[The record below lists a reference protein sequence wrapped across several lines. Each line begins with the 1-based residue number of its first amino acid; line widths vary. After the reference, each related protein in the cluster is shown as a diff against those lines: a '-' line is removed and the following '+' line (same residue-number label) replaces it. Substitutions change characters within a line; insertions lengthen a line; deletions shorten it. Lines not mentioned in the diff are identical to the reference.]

1 MKFSVV
7 RKTRILFFLLGI
19 TFSVLTYAQNFTRHN
34 WYFSN
39 NDQALVFGKARP
51 AKPFLEDG
59 KSSQTNIGEKLT
71 ATDPTTGDL
80 LFYSDGINIYD
91 ATHSIMQ
98 NGNGLTTDPNG
109 IQPLALSPVPGVGNE
124 SRYYIFHRNAA
135 GEILYTLIDMSSQG
149 NRANGPPAGAVV
161 IGSKNQVTGIINRG
175 DGMLTVASDDMT
187 QFWLVSQN
195 STNGNFEIH
204 ELPVAGQPFDPQGAP
219 TVLTSNVQ
227 AAHLSLNPMGT
238 QIAVRP
244 KNNVNIQIL
253 NFNRNTPELMF
264 NRSVANSFVPNQT
277 LSGSVGWSNNGTKL
291 YFSRN
296 LANSTFGNLFRID
309 LTDPMASVEP
319 VFSNPV
325 GASQSVMLGPDSALY
340 HIYRE
345 TASGPRL
352 LARIN
357 QPDSALTALAY
368 EASLFEGVDPSSDY
382 FQQFMPPAAI
392 GPTVTISEDGDYCM
406 NTPVQFYASID
417 PSTAI
422 PTSYSWDIQPF
433 GINSNAIAPI
443 FTFDEAGMYMATL
456 TVEFDGIGTV
466 MSNTLMGEIMEN
478 DIQVDLQDTTICEG
492 ETLTLDAEP
501 ESGGQGQQ
509 GGATGGPFEY
519 RWNTGETTSSIDVTD
534 AGNYWVVITPTT
546 GCPIYETV
554 EVKVYGDENPTANIW
569 YFGNGAGMD
578 FNEVDGLPAPPR
590 SITSPHAMD
599 APEGTSTI
607 SDANG
612 QVLFYTNGTTV
623 WNADNGVMPNGTGI
637 GGDSTSTQSVVII
650 PFEDDETLFYVF
662 TTEEV
667 YGDNT
672 FMLKYSV
679 VDLKEDNGLGAVISK
694 DNILFTKSTE
704 KLIALEGGGGYWL
717 MAHEY
722 GTNTFRAYPITNQ
735 GIGQPVLSSVGSIHS
750 LNDAS
755 SGQAGM
761 KFSGDGSRIAVALIE
776 GSEDYV
782 ELFSFDGGT
791 GEVTDL
797 LYQIDISEG
806 GPNLNDQLYDVHFS
820 PGGLKLFATMNNRNG
835 GAPGGRIL
843 EYRIDTASTEATRL
857 ASKTN
862 IASSATITVNY
873 GAIQTGP
880 DGQLYV
886 AMEISGNPAGTAFI
900 GSINANED
908 TASFSS
914 FNQMQVPLTT
924 GNSRLGLPNFVQ
936 NNVNPPMEPSMSAPD
951 STCVEER
958 IELSGVGTSD
968 IDEFLWTIIDE
979 ANLTVFSASGQ
990 DTAYVFPQGQAG
1002 RFDISLNISNRC
1014 GFDTTFVQTIQV
1026 FDIPPRPA
1034 VPTAVV
1040 LCEGASYD
1048 LDALGGDPDDP
1059 ALSFEWT
1066 NSQGAVVSN
1075 TRYYTVT
1082 EEEIYTITITSI
1094 GGGGCVSSAEIFA
1107 APPFEIELPET
1118 ATICQGEPLTLDPNV
1133 NANNYIWTRINPD
1146 NSTTTLPNQRTAV
1159 VDSSV
1164 PGIFTY
1170 VVSIEDPVEPGCF
1183 ANDSTVVTINGSP
1196 NLSLVS
1202 TQDATCPQVGP
1213 APDGGFVFN
1222 IGGTGNYSYTVSN
1235 AIGTTVAQ
1243 NSSTDGPNDVTVTG
1257 LNGGIYSVS
1266 VVDNSTNCTDELT
1279 GIQIQNNNF
1288 NIVVPVVT
1296 ANATCDTADGSITIT
1311 LDDATVFPVT
1321 YVLNRNETG
1330 FTPLSGNA
1338 TTNGFMI
1345 TGLEGGTYNIEVT
1358 STALGCT
1365 ATAADIVVNQPTDV
1379 QNLQIS
1385 GTTEVCDANPSTTL
1399 TASSSTNG
1407 TIYTWIGPSG
1417 PAGNTA
1423 SITAT
1428 ESGTYT
1434 VTADAP
1440 GVACPTS
1447 ESVIVTLTVQP
1458 DVTIIREGDICDGT
1472 LVLEAQINNEKPNT
1486 AYNYSWS
1493 TGQNTKWITVTA
1505 DGTYDVT
1512 VREAGDLTCT
1522 GTDTETIDFPE
1533 ELEATLSSSPAC
1545 DDGQP
1550 ITLTVDV
1557 LSGNASS
1564 FTWTRDNQ
1572 TVGTGNPMVVSD
1584 EGPYTVTISDNNGCS
1599 IERSIL
1605 IRRTGIPE
1613 GLLPDIEYYC
1623 PTSSTA
1629 LTLTAGIGFE
1639 TYEWTLNG
1647 QPFPNADQELIV
1659 PSAGIYEVTMTT
1671 ATGCVRIDQIQI
1683 IESCE
1688 PVIIAPNVIV
1698 PEGNPPNN
1706 VFSVIPNDFVSDFQ
1720 IFIYS
1725 RWGELIFQSNT
1736 VEFQWNGTFNG
1747 RLVPISTYPY
1757 VMKFRSRLQPERG
1770 EFEQRGAITVV
1781 R

>member
-1 MKFSVV
+1 MV
-7 RKTRILFFLLGI
+7 RKTRILFLLLGL
-19 TFSVLTYAQNFTRHN
+19 TFTVLANAQNFTRHN

-39 NDQALVFGKARP
+39 NDQALIFGKEQAARS
-51 AKPFLEDG
+51 FLEDG
-59 KSSQTNIGEKLT
+59 KLPQTNIGEKLT

-91 ATHSIMQ
+91 ATHSIME
-98 NGNGLTTDPNG
+98 NGSGLTTDPNG
-109 IQPLALSPVPGVGNE
+109 IQPLALSPVPGAGNE
-124 SRYYIFHRNAA
+124 SRYYVFHRNAA
-135 GEILYTLIDMSSQG
+135 GTILYTLIDMSSQG

-161 IGSKNQVTGIINRG
+161 IGSKNQPTGIISRG
-175 DGMLTVASDDMT
+175 DGMLTVASGDMT
-187 QFWLVSQN
+187 QFWLVTQN
-195 STNGNFEIH
+195 NTNGNFEIH
-204 ELPVAGQPFDPQGAP
+204 EIPMAGQPFDPQGAP
-219 TVLTSNVQ
+219 TVLAVNVQ

-244 KNNVNIQIL
+244 RNNANIQIL
-253 NFNRNTPELMF
+253 DFNRDTPELMF

-277 LSGSVGWSNNGTKL
+277 LTGSIGWSNDGTKL

-296 LANSTFGNLFRID
+296 LVASGNLYRID
-309 LTDPMASVEP
+309 LADAMASVEP
-319 VFSNPV
+319 VFSNPL
-325 GASQSVMLGPDSALY
+325 GASQSVMLAPDSSLY

-345 TASGPRL
+345 TAAGPRL

-357 QPDSALTALAY
+357 QPDSALTALDF
-368 EASLFEGVDPSSDY
+368 ESSLFEGTDPASDY

-406 NTPVQFYASID
+406 NTPVQFYVNID

-433 GINSNAIAPI
+433 GITSNAIAPI
-443 FTFDEAGMYMATL
+443 FTFEEAGMYMATL

-478 DIQVDLQDTTICEG
+478 DIQVSLQDTTICEG

-501 ESGGQGQQ
+501 QSGGQGQQ

-519 RWNTGETTSSIDVTD
+519 RWNTGETTSSIDVTE

-554 EVKVYGDENPTANIW
+554 EVTVYGDENPTANIW
-569 YFGNGAGMD
+569 YFGNGAGID
-578 FNEVDGLPAPPR
+578 FNEVDGLPPPPR
-590 SITSPHAMD
+590 SITTAHAMD

-623 WNADNGVMPNGTGI
+623 WNADNDIMPNGTGI
-637 GGDSTSTQSVVII
+637 GGDSTSTQAVVIV

-667 YGDNT
+667 HGDNT
-672 FMLKYSV
+672 YMLKYSV
-679 VDLKEDNGLGAVISK
+679 VDLKEENGLGNVISK
-694 DNILFTKSTE
+694 DNVLFTRSTE

-722 GTNTFRAYPITNQ
+722 GTNTFRAYPITAD
-735 GIGQPVLSSVGSIHS
+735 GILPPVLSSVGSIHS
-750 LNDAS
+750 INDAL

-782 ELFSFDGGT
+782 ELFSFDATT
-791 GEVTDL
+791 GEVTDF

-806 GPNLNDQLYDVHFS
+806 GPSASDQIYDVHFS
-820 PGGLKLFATMNNRNG
+820 PQGDKLFATLNNRNG

-843 EYRIDTASTEATRL
+843 EYRIDSASTEATRL

-862 IASSATITVNY
+862 IATSATVTVNY

-886 AMEISGNPAGTAFI
+886 AMEIPGNPSGTPFVGA
-900 GSINANED
+900 INANED
-908 TASFSS
+908 TASVSV

-936 NNVNPPMEPSMSAPD
+936 NNVNPPMQPSMSAPD

-968 IDEFLWTIIDE
+968 IDEFLWTIIDD
-979 ANLTVFSASGQ
+979 ANTTVFSASGQ

-1014 GFDTTFVQTIQV
+1014 GFDTTFVQTIDV

-1040 LCEGASYD
+1040 LCEGSSHD

-1059 ALSFEWT
+1059 SLSFEWT

-1082 EEEIYTITITSI
+1082 EEEIYTITITSV
-1094 GGGGCVSSAEIFA
+1094 GGGGCVSSADVYA

-1118 ATICQGEPLTLDPNV
+1118 ANLCEGESLTLDPNV
-1133 NANNYIWTRINPD
+1133 NANNYIWTRVNPD
-1146 NSTTTLPNQRTAV
+1146 NSTTSLPNQRTAD

-1170 VVSIEDPVEPGCF
+1170 VVSIEDPIAPGCF

-1196 NLSLVS
+1196 DLSLVS
-1202 TQDATCPQVGP
+1202 SQDATCPQVGP
-1213 APDGGFVFN
+1213 TPNGEFVFN
-1222 IGGTGNYSYTVSN
+1222 IGGTGNYSYTVSD
-1235 AIGTTVAQ
+1235 ATGATVAQ
-1243 NSSTDGPNDVTVTG
+1243 NSSVDGPNDVSVTG
-1257 LNGGIYSVS
+1257 LDGGIYSVS

-1279 GIQIQNNNF
+1279 GIEIQNNNF
-1288 NIVVPVVT
+1288 NIVQPIAT
-1296 ANATCDTADGSITIT
+1296 TDATCDTADGSITIT
-1311 LDDATVFPVT
+1311 LDDASVFPVT
-1321 YVLNRNETG
+1321 YVLTRDEAG

-1338 TTNGFMI
+1338 AANGFVI
-1345 TGLEGGTYNIEVT
+1345 SGLEGGTYNIEVT

-1385 GTTEVCDANPSTTL
+1385 GTTEVCDVNPSTTL
-1399 TASSSTNG
+1399 TATSNNG
-1407 TIYTWIGPSG
+1407 TNYTWIGPSG

-1458 DVTIIREGDICDGT
+1458 DIEIIQIGDVCDGS
-1472 LVLEAQINNEKPNT
+1472 LVLEAQINNENPNAT
-1486 AYNYSWS
+1486 YNFAWS
-1493 TGQNTKWITVTA
+1493 TGENTRRITVTA

-1522 GTDTETIDFPE
+1522 GTDSETIDFPE

-1550 ITLTVDV
+1550 ITLTVDI
-1557 LSGNASS
+1557 LSGNANN
-1564 FTWTRDNQ
+1564 FTWTRNGQ
-1572 TVGTGNPMVVSD
+1572 AAGTGNPLVVNE
-1584 EGPYTVTISDNNGCS
+1584 EGSYTVTISDNSGCS

-1605 IRRTGIPE
+1605 IRRSGIPE
-1613 GLLPDIEYYC
+1613 GLLPDLEYYC
-1623 PTSSTA
+1623 PTSSNA
-1629 LTLTAGIGFE
+1629 LILTAGIGFE

-1647 QPFPNADQELIV
+1647 QPFAGADQDLV
-1659 PSAGIYEVTMTT
+1659 VNAAGIYQVTMTT
-1671 ATGCVRIDQIQI
+1671 AAGCVRVDQIEI
-1683 IESCE
+1683 IESCD
-1688 PVIIAPNVIV
+1688 PVILAPNVIV

-1706 VFSVIPNDFVSDFQ
+1706 VFSVVPNGFVSDFQ

-1725 RWGELIFQSNT
+1725 RWGELIYQSNV

-1747 RLVPISTYPY
+1747 QLVPIGTYPY
-1757 VMKFRSRLQPERG
+1757 VIKFKSRFQPERG

>member
-1 MKFSVV
+1 MV
-7 RKTRILFFLLGI
+7 RKTRILLLLLGI
-19 TFSVLTYAQNFTRHN
+19 TFSVLTQAQNFTRHN

-39 NDQALVFGKARP
+39 NDQALIFGKEQAARSFI
-51 AKPFLEDG
+51 ADG
-59 KSSQTNIGEKLT
+59 KIDQTNAGEKLT

-91 ATHSIMQ
+91 ATHAIME
-98 NGNGLTTDPNG
+98 NGTGLTTDPSG

-124 SRYYIFHRNAA
+124 SRYYVFHRNVT
-135 GEILYTLIDMSSQG
+135 GEILYTLVDMSAQG
-149 NRANGPPAGAVV
+149 NRAVGPPAGAVV
-161 IGSKNQVTGIINRG
+161 IGSKNQPTGIISRG
-175 DGMLTVASDDMT
+175 DGMLTVASGDMT
-187 QFWLVSQN
+187 QFWLVTQN

-204 ELPVAGQPFDPQGAP
+204 EIPVAGQPFNPQGAP
-219 TVLTSNVQ
+219 TVLTANVQ

-244 KNNVNIQIL
+244 SNNVNIQIL
-253 NFNRNTPELMF
+253 DFNRDTPELMF

-277 LSGSVGWSNNGTKL
+277 LTGSIGWSNNGTKL

-296 LANSTFGNLFRID
+296 LANSTSGNLYRID
-309 LTDPMASVEP
+309 LSDPMASVEP
-319 VFSNPV
+319 VFSNPI
-325 GASQSVMLGPDSALY
+325 GASQSVMLAPDSSLY
-340 HIYRE
+340 HIYKE
-345 TASGPRL
+345 TAAGPRL

-357 QPDSALTALAY
+357 QPDSALTALDY
-368 EASLFEGVDPSSDY
+368 EPSLFEGVDPASDY

-392 GPTVTISEDGDYCM
+392 GPTVTISDDGDYCM
-406 NTPVQFYASID
+406 NTPVQFFVNID

-433 GINSNAIAPI
+433 GITSNAIAPI
-443 FTFDEAGMYMATL
+443 FTFDQAGMYMATL

-478 DIQVDLQDTTICEG
+478 DIQVSLQDTTICEG

-501 ESGGQGQQ
+501 QSGGQGQQ

-569 YFGNGAGMD
+569 YFGNGAGID
-578 FNEVDGLPAPPR
+578 FNEVDGLAPPPR
-590 SITSPHAMD
+590 SITTAHAMN

-607 SDANG
+607 SDVNG

-623 WNADNGVMPNGTGI
+623 WNADNGVMPNGTEI
-637 GGDSTSTQSVVII
+637 GGDSTSTQAVVIV

-694 DNILFTKSTE
+694 DNVLFTRSTE
-704 KLIALEGGGGYWL
+704 KLIALEGAGGYWL

-722 GTNTFRAYPITNQ
+722 GTNTFRTYPITNQ
-735 GIGQPVLSSVGSIHS
+735 GIGQPILSSVGSVHS
-750 LNDAS
+750 INDAL

-776 GSEDYV
+776 GNEDYV
-782 ELFSFDGGT
+782 ELFSFDANT
-791 GEVTDL
+791 GQVTDL
-797 LYQIDISEG
+797 LYQIDLGEG
-806 GPNLNDQLYDVHFS
+806 GPAVNDQVYDVHFS
-820 PGGLKLFATMNNRNG
+820 TGGDKLFATMNNRNG

-843 EYRIDTASTEATRL
+843 EYRIDSASTEITRL
-857 ASKTN
+857 ASKTD
-862 IASSATITVNY
+862 ISTSSTVTVNY

-886 AMEISGNPAGTAFI
+886 AMEIPGNPAGTPFI
-900 GSINANED
+900 GSINVNED
-908 TASFSS
+908 TAAVSS

-936 NNVNPPMEPSMSAPD
+936 NNVNPPTEPSMSAPD

-968 IDEFLWTIIDE
+968 IDEFLWTIIDD
-979 ANLTVFSASGQ
+979 ANTTVFSASGQ

-1014 GFDTTFVQTIQV
+1014 GFDTTFVQTIDV

-1040 LCEGASYD
+1040 LCEGSSHD
-1048 LDALGGDPDDP
+1048 LDALDGGPDDP
-1059 ALSFEWT
+1059 TLSFEWT

-1075 TRYYTVT
+1075 SRYYSVT
-1082 EEEIYTITITSI
+1082 EEEIYTITITSV
-1094 GGGGCVSSAEIFA
+1094 GGGGCVSSAEVYA

-1118 ATICQGEPLTLDPNV
+1118 ANLCEGESLTLDPNV

-1146 NSTTTLPNQRTAV
+1146 NSTTTLPNQRTAE

-1170 VVSIEDPVEPGCF
+1170 VVSIEDPIEPGCF

-1202 TQDATCPQVGP
+1202 SQDASCPQVGP
-1213 APDGGFVFN
+1213 TPDGEFVFN
-1222 IGGTGNYSYTVSN
+1222 IAGTGSYSYTVSN
-1235 AIGTTVAQ
+1235 ASGATVAQ
-1243 NSSTDGPNDVTVTG
+1243 NNSVDGPNDVSVTG
-1257 LNGGIYSVS
+1257 LDGGIYSVN
-1266 VVDNSTNCTDELT
+1266 VTDNSTNCTDELT

-1288 NIVVPVVT
+1288 NIVEPVVT
-1296 ANATCDTADGSITIT
+1296 ADATCDTADGSITIT
-1311 LDDATVFPVT
+1311 LDDATVFPVS
-1321 YVLNRNETG
+1321 YVLTRDEPG
-1330 FTPLSGNA
+1330 FTPRVVPDENN
-1338 TTNGFMI
+1338 NGFVI
-1345 TGLEGGTYNIEVT
+1345 SGLEGGTYNIEVT

-1365 ATAADIVVNQPTDV
+1365 ATASGIVVNQPTDV
-1379 QNLQIS
+1379 QNLQIAI
-1385 GTTEVCDANPSTTL
+1385 DNANACAITPSADL
-1399 TASSSTNG
+1399 TASSTDGTN
-1407 TIYTWIGPSG
+1407 YSWVGPSG
-1417 PAGNTA
+1417 PVGNTA

-1447 ESVIVTLTVQP
+1447 ESVIVTLTIQP
-1458 DVTIIREGDICDGT
+1458 NVRIQRVSGSECEGSI
-1472 LVLEAQINNEKPNT
+1472 VLEAVILNENLNAT
-1486 AYNYSWS
+1486 YNFAWS
-1493 TGQNTKWITVTA
+1493 TGENTRRITVIA
-1505 DGTYDVT
+1505 DDTYDVT

-1522 GTDTETIDFPE
+1522 GTATETIDFPE

-1557 LSGNASS
+1557 LSGNATN
-1564 FTWTRDNQ
+1564 FTWTRNGQ
-1572 TVGTGNPMVVSD
+1572 AAGTGNPLVVNE
-1584 EGPYTVTISDNNGCS
+1584 EGSYTVTISDNSGCS

-1605 IRRTGIPE
+1605 IRRSAIPE
-1613 GLLPDIEYYC
+1613 GLLPDLEYYC
-1623 PTSSTA
+1623 STSSNA
-1629 LTLTAGIGFE
+1629 LTVTAGLGFE
-1639 TYEWTLNG
+1639 TYEWTLDG
-1647 QPFPNADQELIV
+1647 QPLAHSGQDLVIAAP
-1659 PSAGIYEVTMTT
+1659 GIYQVTMTT
-1671 ATGCVRIDQIQI
+1671 ATGCVRVDQMEI
-1683 IESCE
+1683 IESCD
-1688 PVIIAPNVIV
+1688 PVILAPNVIV

-1706 VFSVIPNDFVSDFQ
+1706 VFSVVPNGFVSDFQ

-1725 RWGELIFQSNT
+1725 RWGELIYQSSAL
-1736 VEFQWNGTFNG
+1736 EFQWNGTFNG
-1747 RLVPISTYPY
+1747 QLVPIGTYPY
-1757 VMKFRSRLQPERG
+1757 VIKFRSRFQPERG

>member
-1 MKFSVV
+1 MV
-7 RKTRILFFLLGI
+7 RKTRILLLLLGI
-19 TFSVLTYAQNFTRHN
+19 TFSVLTQAQNFTRHN

-39 NDQALVFGKARP
+39 NDQALIFGKEQAARSFI
-51 AKPFLEDG
+51 ADG
-59 KSSQTNIGEKLT
+59 KIAQTNAGEKLT

-91 ATHSIMQ
+91 ASHAIME
-98 NGNGLTTDPNG
+98 NGTGITTDPNA

-124 SRYYIFHRNAA
+124 SRYYVFHRNLT
-135 GEILYTLIDMSSQG
+135 GEILYTLVDMSAQG
-149 NRANGPPAGAVV
+149 NRAVGPPAGAVV
-161 IGSKNQVTGIINRG
+161 IGSKNQPTGIISRG
-175 DGMLTVASDDMT
+175 DGMLTVASGDMT
-187 QFWLVSQN
+187 QFWLVTQN

-204 ELPVAGQPFDPQGAP
+204 EIPVAGQPFDPQGAP
-219 TVLTSNVQ
+219 TVLTANVQ

-244 KNNVNIQIL
+244 SNNVNIQIL
-253 NFNRNTPELMF
+253 DFNRDTSELMF
-264 NRSVANSFVPNQT
+264 NRSVANSFVPNQSLT
-277 LSGSVGWSNNGTKL
+277 GSIGWSNNGTKL

-296 LANSTFGNLFRID
+296 LANSTSGNLYRID
-309 LTDPMASVEP
+309 LSDPMASVEP
-319 VFSNPV
+319 VFSNPI
-325 GASQSVMLGPDSALY
+325 GASQSVMLAPDSSLY
-340 HIYRE
+340 HIYKE
-345 TASGPRL
+345 TAAGPRL

-357 QPDSALTALAY
+357 QPDSALTALDY
-368 EASLFEGVDPSSDY
+368 EPSLFEGADPASDY

-392 GPTVTISEDGDYCM
+392 GPTVTISDDGDYCM
-406 NTPVQFYASID
+406 NTPVQFFVNID

-433 GINSNAIAPI
+433 GITSNAIAPI
-443 FTFDEAGMYMATL
+443 FTFDQAGMYMATL

-478 DIQVDLQDTTICEG
+478 DIQVSLQDTTICEG

-501 ESGGQGQQ
+501 QSGGQGQQ

-569 YFGNGAGMD
+569 YFGNGAGID
-578 FNEVDGLPAPPR
+578 FNEVDGLAPPPR
-590 SITSPHAMD
+590 SITTAHAMN

-623 WNADNGVMPNGTGI
+623 WNADNGIMPNGTEI
-637 GGDSTSTQSVVII
+637 GGDSTSTQAVVIV

-667 YGDNT
+667 HGDNT
-672 FMLKYSV
+672 YMLKYSV

-694 DNILFTKSTE
+694 DNVLFTRSTE
-704 KLIALEGGGGYWL
+704 KLIALEGAGGYWL

-735 GIGQPVLSSVGSIHS
+735 GIGQPILSSVGSVHS
-750 LNDAS
+750 INDAL

-761 KFSGDGSRIAVALIE
+761 KFSGDGLRIAVALIE
-776 GSEDYV
+776 GNEDYV
-782 ELFSFDGGT
+782 ELFSFDANT

-797 LYQIDISEG
+797 LYKIDLGEG
-806 GPNLNDQLYDVHFS
+806 GPALNDQVYDVHFS
-820 PGGLKLFATMNNRNG
+820 TGGDKLFATMNNRNG

-843 EYRIDTASTEATRL
+843 EYRIDSASTEVTRL
-857 ASKTN
+857 ASKTD
-862 IASSATITVNY
+862 ISTSSTVTVNY

-886 AMEISGNPAGTAFI
+886 AMEIPGNPAGTPFI
-900 GSINANED
+900 GSINVNED
-908 TASFSS
+908 TAAVSS

-968 IDEFLWTIIDE
+968 IDEFLWTIIDD
-979 ANLTVFSASGQ
+979 ANTTVFSASGQ

-1014 GFDTTFVQTIQV
+1014 GFDTTFVQTIDV

-1040 LCEGASYD
+1040 LCEGSSHD
-1048 LDALGGDPDDP
+1048 LDALDGGPDDP
-1059 ALSFEWT
+1059 TLSFEWT

-1075 TRYYTVT
+1075 SRYYSVT

-1094 GGGGCVSSAEIFA
+1094 GGGGCVSSAEVYA

-1118 ATICQGEPLTLDPNV
+1118 ANLCEGESLTLDSNV

-1146 NSTTTLPNQRTAV
+1146 NSTTTLPNQRTAE

-1170 VVSIEDPVEPGCF
+1170 VVSIEDPIEPGCF

-1202 TQDATCPQVGP
+1202 SQDASCPQVGP
-1213 APDGGFVFN
+1213 TPDGEFVFN
-1222 IGGTGNYSYTVSN
+1222 IAGTGSYSYTVSN
-1235 AIGTTVAQ
+1235 ASGATVAQ
-1243 NSSTDGPNDVTVTG
+1243 NSSVNGPNDVSVTG
-1257 LNGGIYSVS
+1257 LDGGIYSVS
-1266 VVDNSTNCTDELT
+1266 VTDNSTNCTDELT
-1279 GIQIQNNNF
+1279 GIEIQNNNF
-1288 NIVVPVVT
+1288 NIIEPVVT
-1296 ANATCDTADGSITIT
+1296 ADASCDTADGSITIT
-1311 LDDATVFPVT
+1311 LDDASVFPVS
-1321 YVLNRNETG
+1321 YVLTRDETG

-1338 TTNGFMI
+1338 TANGFVI
-1345 TGLEGGTYNIEVT
+1345 SGLEGGTYNIEVT

-1365 ATAADIVVNQPTDV
+1365 ATASGIVVNQPTDV

-1385 GTTEVCDANPSTTL
+1385 GTTEVCDVNPSTTL
-1399 TASSSTNG
+1399 TASSTDG
-1407 TIYTWIGPSG
+1407 TSYVWLSPSG
-1417 PAGNTA
+1417 ATLNGAVIN
-1423 SITAT
+1423 AT

-1458 DVTIIREGDICDGT
+1458 DVEIIQVGDLCDGT

-1486 AYNYSWS
+1486 TYNFAWS
-1493 TGQNTKWITVTA
+1493 TGENTKRITVTA

-1522 GTDTETIDFPE
+1522 GTDSETIDFPE

-1557 LSGNASS
+1557 LSGNATN
-1564 FTWTRDNQ
+1564 FTWTRNGQ
-1572 TVGTGNPMVVSD
+1572 AAGTGNPLVVNE
-1584 EGPYTVTISDNNGCS
+1584 EGSYTVTISDNSGCS

-1605 IRRTGIPE
+1605 IRRSAIPE
-1613 GLLPDIEYYC
+1613 GLLPDLEYYC
-1623 PTSSTA
+1623 PTSSNV
-1629 LTLTAGIGFE
+1629 LTVTAGIGFE
-1639 TYEWTLNG
+1639 TYEWTLDG
-1647 QPFPNADQELIV
+1647 QPLAHSGQDLAVDAP
-1659 PSAGIYEVTMTT
+1659 GIYQVTMTT
-1671 ATGCVRIDQIQI
+1671 ATGCVRVDQMEI
-1683 IESCE
+1683 IESCD
-1688 PVIIAPNVIV
+1688 PVILAPNVIV

-1706 VFSVIPNDFVSDFQ
+1706 VFSVVPNGFVSDFQ

-1725 RWGELIFQSNT
+1725 RWGELIYQSSAL
-1736 VEFQWNGTFNG
+1736 EFQWNGTFNG
-1747 RLVPISTYPY
+1747 QLVPIGTYPY
-1757 VMKFRSRLQPERG
+1757 VIKFRSRFQPERG